1 MIHGKNQRIRAFIKH
16 FSIRPPRAR
25 DGAAAPPTH
34 HPNILSRPHD
44 IASFR
49 WPHMLP
55 LSPDRDVTRPAA
67 TILSSRRPSLKACPS
82 SHRRTPQS
90 SNHCVQKYSY
100 QEFTFF
106 FLRHCHDTCSACLF
120 LFYLYARVQIWG
132 RLRCAES
139 RNGVQ
144 HQKHM
149 MNKGTRV

>member
-106 FLRHCHDTCSACLF
+106 PSDIAMTLVRRASSFSISMHGSK
-120 LFYLYARVQIWG
+120 
-132 RLRCAES
+132 S
-139 RNGVQ
+139 GVDYDVLSPVMVSSI
-144 HQKHM
+144 KSI
-149 MNKGTRV
+149 